1 MKKIELEIV
10 ALSHSITQTHS
21 YAVVLGE
28 VNGLS
33 RLPIV
38 IGGFEAQAI
47 AVALERMQPSRP
59 LTHDLMKN
67 FMYAFNVELMEIII
81 NDLQE
86 GIFYSKLVCVNEH
99 DTVEIDSRTSDALAL
114 AVRFGCPIYTYE
126 NILENAGILMED
138 ENKRKAEIP
147 VQDPGSSSAY
157 RDLTKMSLEELQKLL
172 TEVLEHEDYIRAI
185 EIRDEINKRQIAFKH
200 FILIGFPNCKINI
213 GLNVLGKREDGYH
226 NIETIFYPLPFYD
239 VLEVIQSENASQ
251 QCQLFLSGIKVD
263 GNAED
268 NLCIKAYH
276 LLKKDF
282 PQLPAVKIYLH
293 KAISVG
299 AGLGGGSADGAFMLM
314 LMNEKF
320 KLNLSV
326 QQLMQHA
333 LNLGSDCPFF
343 IINKPC
349 FAQQRGENLQP
360 VSINLSGYKIV
371 IINPGIH
378 INTAWAF
385 TQVKFSNNKLI
396 KNINTTPV
404 EEWKNISF
412 ERF

>member
-28 VNGLS
+28 VNGLR

-138 ENKRKAEIP
+138 ENKRKSEIP
-147 VQDPGSSSAY
+147 VEESGSSAY
-157 RDLTKMSLEELQKLL
+157 RDLNKLSLEELQKLL
-172 TEVLEHEDYIRAI
+172 QEVLEHEDYIRAI
-185 EIRDEINKRQIAFKH
+185 EIRDEINKRK
-200 FILIGFPNCKINI
+200 
-213 GLNVLGKREDGYH
+213 
-226 NIETIFYPLPFYD
+226 
-239 VLEVIQSENASQ
+239 
-251 QCQLFLSGIKVD
+251 
-263 GNAED
+263 
-268 NLCIKAYH
+268 
-276 LLKKDF
+276 
-282 PQLPAVKIYLH
+282 
-293 KAISVG
+293 
-299 AGLGGGSADGAFMLM
+299 
-314 LMNEKF
+314 
-320 KLNLSV
+320 
-326 QQLMQHA
+326 
-333 LNLGSDCPFF
+333 
-343 IINKPC
+343 
-349 FAQQRGENLQP
+349 
-360 VSINLSGYKIV
+360 
-371 IINPGIH
+371 
-378 INTAWAF
+378 
-385 TQVKFSNNKLI
+385 
-396 KNINTTPV
+396 
-404 EEWKNISF
+404 
-412 ERF
+412 